1 MKKIIKIVLLLLSV
15 AAIAA
20 AAAYF
25 IYQVLERKRVEI
37 VNDPEN
43 EDEEYT
49 SEIDEDLMP
58 LSSREYV
65 SLTPEQDDEEM
76 IDD

>member
-15 AAIAA
+15 AAVAA

-25 IYQVLERKRVEI
+25 IHQVLERKRAEI
-37 VNDPEN
+37 DNDPEN